1 MKKSKVY
8 VIEAKVRVTKDK
20 IRYRSSWI
28 EVDKKIAKK
37 VYDNFKDLGK
47 IKLIIDEENKDVL
60 TFWANIWNDD
70 IDIDYGRYIIKMQV
84 TEGNEAYPNPSISI
98 LEATFISKD
107 SAEAEVL
114 EEVNFIETKKEN
126 FPKVEPP
133 IAPLQVEETET
144 SEESDD
150 LPF

>member
-1 MKKSKVY
+1 MKKAKVY
-8 VIEAKVRVTKDK
+8 LIEAKVRVTKDK
-20 IRYRSSWI
+20 IKYRSSWI

-60 TFWANIWNDD
+60 TFWANVWNDD

-98 LEATFISKD
+98 LEAALISKD
-107 SAEAEVL
+107 SVEAEVL
-114 EEVNFIETKKEN
+114 EEVDFRKTEKEN

-133 IAPLQVEETET
+133 IAPLQVEGDETF
-144 SEESDD
+144 EEDD
-150 LPF
+150 NFPY